1 MIPAEVTLGSRT
13 WKIKR
18 GVRMKALGDCDGSRC
33 VIRLSRKNKSPEEEW
48 HTFCHELTHAICF
61 SMGWSEFND
70 DEIKIDAF
78 ANLLA
83 QALATALH
91 K

>member
-1 MIPAEVTLGSRT
+1 
-13 WKIKR
+13 
-18 GVRMKALGDCDGSRC
+18 MKALGDCNGSRC
-33 VIRLSRKNKSPEEEW
+33 VIRLSRHNKSAEEEW

-61 SMGWSEFND
+61 TMGWERFND

-83 QALATALH
+83 QSLSTAEH
-91 K
+91 S